1 MLGRLFLLFTAV
13 PLLELWLLMHV
24 SAVVGLPATIAMVLS
39 TGMLGAA
46 LARREGTRAL
56 SSWQESLARGEA
68 PKEGIAAGLLIL
80 VGGIFLVTPGVLTD
94 AAGLALLLPPVRRAL
109 ANVLVKRVGQGV
121 QFQQFPA
128 SPFGGPH
135 GTRGQGEDFIDVD
148 GHFDRAGDP
157 TQDPRDAPS
166 APPSV
171 RGER

>member
-1 MLGRLFLLFTAV
+1 VLARLFVLFTAV

-24 SAVVGLPATIAMVLS
+24 SAVVGLPTTIAMVLS

-68 PKEGIAAGLLIL
+68 PKEGIASGLLIL

-94 AAGLALLLPPVRRAL
+94 AAGLALLLPPIRRAF
-109 ANVLVKRVGQGV
+109 ANVLVKRVGPAV
-121 QFQQFPA
+121 QIQQFPA
-128 SPFGGPH
+128 SPFGGPS
-135 GTRGQGEDFIDVD
+135 GTPGPGEEFIDVD
-148 GHFDRAGDP
+148 GHFHRAENP
-157 TQDPRDAPS
+157 THDPRDAPS
-166 APPSV
+166 TPASI